1 VNIDKAEDVLIHH
14 KVLAEAKDPDRR
26 PAFAVRFLRVTF
38 FSFFLSFFLRYVSY
52 GLDFV
57 YTQQLVKGFVK
68 FWVL

>member
-1 VNIDKAEDVLIHH
+1 MNIDKAEDVLIHQ

-38 FSFFLSFFLRYVSY
+38 FSFFLRYVSY

-57 YTQQLVKGFVK
+57 YTQQLVKGSVK